1 VKGKILL
8 VEENDENRYLVTFLL
23 ERNGYCVVPATDG
36 PSAIKI
42 AHQALPAAILLDIQL
57 PGMDGYVVA
66 RTLRQ
71 SRSFFMTPIIAVSAY
86 AMPGDRERAMVAGC
100 TGYINKPIDP
110 DAFVGQIEKII
121 SQTVEVA
128 LP

>member
-1 VKGKILL
+1 MKGKILL
-8 VEENDENRYLVTFLL
+8 VEDNDENRYLVTFLL
-23 ERNGYCVVPATDG
+23 ERNGYSVVPATDG

-71 SRSFFMTPIIAVSAY
+71 SRSFSLTPIIAVSAY

-110 DAFVGQIEKII
+110 DAFVAQIEKIM
-121 SQTVEVA
+121 SQAVEVA
-128 LP
+128 HP

>member
-1 VKGKILL
+1 
-8 VEENDENRYLVTFLL
+8 
-23 ERNGYCVVPATDG
+23 
-36 PSAIKI
+36 
-42 AHQALPAAILLDIQL
+42 
-57 PGMDGYVVA
+57 
-66 RTLRQ
+66 
-71 SRSFFMTPIIAVSAY
+71 MTPIIAVSAY